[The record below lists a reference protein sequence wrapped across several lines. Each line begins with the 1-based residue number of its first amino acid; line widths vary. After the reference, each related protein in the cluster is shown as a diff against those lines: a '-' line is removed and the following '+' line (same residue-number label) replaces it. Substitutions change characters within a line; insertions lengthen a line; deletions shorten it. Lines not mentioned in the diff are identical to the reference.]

1 MTQQSVLLDVR
12 TSPTAG
18 PSRLQLKPKSPT
30 SGYVDGAWWP
40 RGTDL
45 AAELPDLLTELAI
58 QLGLINRVLYRLGEW
73 TVNDR
78 KVVIN
83 DHVIRLD
90 GYRLQPPTTV
100 EVQGA
105 DRGRIVLLVIPPSTD
120 PDDAHRI
127 MKTASTQGNND
138 TIDHLLATTD
148 YPRVLSTGVQPRL
161 ACTSR
166 DGVLRYGWAAGIE
179 WSARSRHPEVRS
191 IRAVRTSSPQV
202 RELACA

>member
-1 MTQQSVLLDVR
+1 MTQQDVLLDVR

-30 SGYVDGAWWP
+30 SGYVGGAWWP

-58 QLGLINRVLYRLGEW
+58 QLGPINRVLYRLGEW
-73 TVNDR
+73 TVDDR

-83 DHVIRLD
+83 DHVVRLD
-90 GYRLQPPTTV
+90 GYRLQPPTTI

-105 DRGRIVLLVIPPSTD
+105 DLGRIVLLVIPPSTD

-127 MKTASTQGNND
+127 METASTQGNSD
-138 TIDHLLATTD
+138 TIDHLLETTVS
-148 YPRVLSTGVQPRL
+148 PRLLTTGVQSRL
-161 ACTSR
+161 ACTSM
-166 DGVLRYGWAAGIE
+166 GSVLRYTRAAGTE
-179 WSARSRHPEVRS
+179 WPAHSRYPEVRS
-191 IRAVRTSSPQV
+191 IRAVRPSSPQV
-202 RELACA
+202 RELACV